1 MAVLWVLIGA
11 LLVALLWTFGAQNSR
26 AVDLSYFG
34 YYLSG
39 TPMWMVVVIPAV
51 IGLLLG
57 LLLATP
63 GRVRQSLANR
73 RLRGQLQD
81 RERTIAQLQGRV
93 GELERTTSPA
103 SPASPAALRGE
114 TGTLP
119 EVPDV
124 STGSRL
130 SA

>member
-11 LLVALLWTFGAQNSR
+11 LLVALLWTFGAQNSQ

-39 TPMWMVVVIPAV
+39 TPMWTVVVIPAV
-51 IGLLLG
+51 LGLLLG
-57 LLLATP
+57 LLLAAP

-103 SPASPAALRGE
+103 GPAALRGE